1 MCLYIIHFLLAVNY
15 DKKVVQTHFLLL
27 FVNKKY
33 PETYILL
40 WKGGWFWLFTHFAN
54 KKPSASPRAFYC
66 CKMCKKSKSPPFLY
80 YKKAATESLQKT
92 TPKYQFILKMQL
104 LHLGF
109 IHMFCQIIWP
119 KGCILNICFAF
130 IHCVFSNAFLKCL
143 PDGMHSY
150 IGCICLIFV
159 HRGFSNASSNCPQNR
174 MHSHIGCI
182 YLTSLHCVFSN
193 VPSNCLPGSMHSH
206 IGCICL
212 TFLHCEFSNVSLNCL
227 PEKRHGHIGCICLTF
242 LHCVP

>member
-80 YKKAATESLQKT
+80 YRGPTEDIIHYFTLMSS
-92 TPKYQFILKMQL
+92 L
-104 LHLGF
+104 LHYLDIIPKIENLTLMSSASGKITCPTPLF
-109 IHMFCQIIWP
+109 LWFC
-119 KGCILNICFAF
+119 LY
-130 IHCVFSNAFLKCL
+130 FS
-143 PDGMHSY
+143 
-150 IGCICLIFV
+150 
-159 HRGFSNASSNCPQNR
+159 
-174 MHSHIGCI
+174 
-182 YLTSLHCVFSN
+182 YLV
-193 VPSNCLPGSMHSH
+193 
-206 IGCICL
+206 
-212 TFLHCEFSNVSLNCL
+212 TFLTPVSSCSCWFTHFC
-227 PEKRHGHIGCICLTF
+227 R
-242 LHCVP
+242 

>member
-80 YKKAATESLQKT
+80 YKNQSSWSSALITKGFEKFWGLFKFKGMQRTFQEVFFKDVSNFLHD
-92 TPKYQFILKMQL
+92 FFMCVSMVLWWCLKN
-104 LHLGF
+104 
-109 IHMFCQIIWP
+109 ISRMF
-119 KGCILNICFAF
+119 
-130 IHCVFSNAFLKCL
+130 HAFL
-143 PDGMHSY
+143 
-150 IGCICLIFV
+150 
-159 HRGFSNASSNCPQNR
+159 
-174 MHSHIGCI
+174 
-182 YLTSLHCVFSN
+182 
-193 VPSNCLPGSMHSH
+193 
-206 IGCICL
+206 
-212 TFLHCEFSNVSLNCL
+212 
-227 PEKRHGHIGCICLTF
+227 
-242 LHCVP
+242 

>member
-80 YKKAATESLQKT
+80 YKTST
-92 TPKYQFILKMQL
+92 RNNSQL
-104 LHLGF
+104 LNILSSILSNWQRDHWL
-109 IHMFCQIIWP
+109 QNIIWISTY
-119 KGCILNICFAF
+119 CIKSLAT
-130 IHCVFSNAFLKCL
+130 HELK
-143 PDGMHSY
+143 
-150 IGCICLIFV
+150 LILI
-159 HRGFSNASSNCPQNR
+159 ST
-174 MHSHIGCI
+174 
-182 YLTSLHCVFSN
+182 Y
-193 VPSNCLPGSMHSH
+193 
-206 IGCICL
+206 
-212 TFLHCEFSNVSLNCL
+212 
-227 PEKRHGHIGCICLTF
+227 
-242 LHCVP
+242 

>member
-80 YKKAATESLQKT
+80 YKLSFSKLMTEFFQT
-92 TPKYQFILKMQL
+92 DGWI
-104 LHLGF
+104 
-109 IHMFCQIIWP
+109 
-119 KGCILNICFAF
+119 
-130 IHCVFSNAFLKCL
+130 FSNQWMNLSKLIDVFFQI
-143 PDGMHSY
+143 DE
-150 IGCICLIFV
+150 CICQNCQLHSSKLMNVFV
-159 HRGFSNASSNCPQNR
+159 QIEFAKAGDLWKVA
-174 MHSHIGCI
+174 IGKQESWVLLKD
-182 YLTSLHCVFSN
+182 YGEPFAL
-193 VPSNCLPGSMHSH
+193 
-206 IGCICL
+206 
-212 TFLHCEFSNVSLNCL
+212 
-227 PEKRHGHIGCICLTF
+227 
-242 LHCVP
+242 

>member
-80 YKKAATESLQKT
+80 YEVISEATNLV
-92 TPKYQFILKMQL
+92 I
-104 LHLGF
+104 HLVVNLVINLVTYF
-109 IHMFCQIIWP
+109 VTNLVANLVNHQ
-119 KGCILNICFAF
+119 
-130 IHCVFSNAFLKCL
+130 
-143 PDGMHSY
+143 
-150 IGCICLIFV
+150 IGCWIWC
-159 HRGFSNASSNCPQNR
+159 
-174 MHSHIGCI
+174 CI
-182 YLTSLHCVFSN
+182 WW
-193 VPSNCLPGSMHSH
+193 
-206 IGCICL
+206 
-212 TFLHCEFSNVSLNCL
+212 
-227 PEKRHGHIGCICLTF
+227 
-242 LHCVP
+242 

>member
-80 YKKAATESLQKT
+80 YKKMLVLMIEIWQIVTELKIQNVFIYFKDRSKIKHQRWVEVVDSWRLQNKT
-92 TPKYQFILKMQL
+92 DALDQT
-104 LHLGF
+104 
-109 IHMFCQIIWP
+109 
-119 KGCILNICFAF
+119 NI
-130 IHCVFSNAFLKCL
+130 SCL
-143 PDGMHSY
+143 PFEWKH
-150 IGCICLIFV
+150 
-159 HRGFSNASSNCPQNR
+159 FSSSQVQDFSSRRPAP
-174 MHSHIGCI
+174 
-182 YLTSLHCVFSN
+182 LHQFTLKIKLDATWRSTRV
-193 VPSNCLPGSMHSH
+193 
-206 IGCICL
+206 
-212 TFLHCEFSNVSLNCL
+212 
-227 PEKRHGHIGCICLTF
+227 
-242 LHCVP
+242 

>member
-80 YKKAATESLQKT
+80 YKMFAIVMLWGSRFGQMRMFSFFMMTIFDKTFWWQFSDCWKIFRFSDFFLQIFWK
-92 TPKYQFILKMQL
+92 
-104 LHLGF
+104 
-109 IHMFCQIIWP
+109 FCDLTLDTW
-119 KGCILNICFAF
+119 
-130 IHCVFSNAFLKCL
+130 
-143 PDGMHSY
+143 DTDY
-150 IGCICLIFV
+150 IAD
-159 HRGFSNASSNCPQNR
+159 NWEQQ
-174 MHSHIGCI
+174 
-182 YLTSLHCVFSN
+182 Y
-193 VPSNCLPGSMHSH
+193 
-206 IGCICL
+206 
-212 TFLHCEFSNVSLNCL
+212 
-227 PEKRHGHIGCICLTF
+227 
-242 LHCVP
+242 

>member
-80 YKKAATESLQKT
+80 YKKTFYFLFMKIFQN
-92 TPKYQFILKMQL
+92 FISETWHFWKPIKSFQL
-104 LHLGF
+104 F
-109 IHMFCQIIWP
+109 
-119 KGCILNICFAF
+119 KGCILKY
-130 IHCVFSNAFLKCL
+130 SK
-143 PDGMHSY
+143 
-150 IGCICLIFV
+150 
-159 HRGFSNASSNCPQNR
+159 
-174 MHSHIGCI
+174 
-182 YLTSLHCVFSN
+182 TE
-193 VPSNCLPGSMHSH
+193 
-206 IGCICL
+206 
-212 TFLHCEFSNVSLNCL
+212 T
-227 PEKRHGHIGCICLTF
+227 GHILPTAADPTINEN
-242 LHCVP
+242 HIKIKH

>member
-80 YKKAATESLQKT
+80 YKNVTKMCTFKTRPSPNPCSLSWQTNDMDEPKASFHHKCNTHKSRDSLT
-92 TPKYQFILKMQL
+92 TKKAHVGHLQFILL
-104 LHLGF
+104 
-109 IHMFCQIIWP
+109 
-119 KGCILNICFAF
+119 
-130 IHCVFSNAFLKCL
+130 V
-143 PDGMHSY
+143 
-150 IGCICLIFV
+150 
-159 HRGFSNASSNCPQNR
+159 
-174 MHSHIGCI
+174 
-182 YLTSLHCVFSN
+182 
-193 VPSNCLPGSMHSH
+193 
-206 IGCICL
+206 
-212 TFLHCEFSNVSLNCL
+212 
-227 PEKRHGHIGCICLTF
+227 
-242 LHCVP
+242 